1 MHKTLT
7 MFNPVR
13 ARAFARIINLKFKI
27 IMGFF
32 SGLVETAFTPVRIVT
47 KTADKVFNEDWEV
60 EDALTLGATKV
71 LKATSEQVDDIKD
84 SFDDK

>member
-1 MHKTLT
+1 
-7 MFNPVR
+7 
-13 ARAFARIINLKFKI
+13 
-27 IMGFF
+27 MGFF

-47 KTADKVFNEDWEV
+47 KTADKVFNEEWEV